1 MRFILAAA
9 SCAALLSGPAS
20 GTPVPATG
28 DVNPTIPASQQDT
41 VTGRIVSSKNTFN
54 NRSNGLTYVQ
64 GDDGVLIIEPEP
76 VTTKLVRRA
85 VPVVVVGIVGT
96 AAASIIAKIA
106 IEIGADTIKNLGEF
120 NEVCRAR
127 YLLCHVDALKKSL
140 TSNPTGPR
148 GFYQEDHPGDVGSK
162 PGLRKVPCRS
172 LL

>member
-1 MRFILAAA
+1 M
-9 SCAALLSGPAS
+9 
-20 GTPVPATG
+20 
-28 DVNPTIPASQQDT
+28 
-41 VTGRIVSSKNTFN
+41 
-54 NRSNGLTYVQ
+54 
-64 GDDGVLIIEPEP
+64 LIIEPEP
-76 VTTKLVRRA
+76 VSTKLVRRA

-127 YLLCHVDALKKSL
+127 YLLCRTDTLKKSL
-140 TSNPTGPR
+140 TSNPTGPG